1 MKCTVQEFFTM
12 NSLTQKI
19 RTVAALLGLA
29 GLSLNNAVAQAG
41 GAPAQAP
48 ARPNKLFIQILDG
61 EGALNDIRSRTA
73 REPIVQ
79 IQDENHKPIAG
90 AVVIFTTPGSGPSA
104 VFSNGLTRLEVTTG
118 EDGKAAAQGLKPNSV
133 SGQFQIQVSVTYG
146 TLSSVAVIDQTNTAK
161 ASVQSH
167 AAHGLSLKVIA
178 IVSGI
183 AGAGVATGLALT
195 HTSSHSSTITAG
207 SPTVGAP

>member
-1 MKCTVQEFFTM
+1 MKRAAQELFTM
-12 NSLTQKI
+12 NSLSQKV

-29 GLSLNNAVAQAG
+29 GLSLNTAAAQAG
-41 GAPAQAP
+41 STAAEAPAQ
-48 ARPNKLFIQILDG
+48 PNKLFIQILDG

-79 IQDENHKPIAG
+79 IQDENHKPVAG
-90 AVVIFTTPGSGPSA
+90 AVVLFTTPDSGPSA
-104 VFSNGLTRLEVTTG
+104 VFSNGLTRFQTTTG
-118 EDGKAAAQGLKPNSV
+118 LDGKATAQGLKPNNV
-133 SGQFQIQVSVTYG
+133 SGQFQIQVSVTLG
-146 TLSSVAVIDQTNTAK
+146 DLSSVAVIDQTNTAK
-161 ASVQSH
+161 ASLQSH

-183 AGAGVATGLALT
+183 AGAGVATGLVLT
-195 HTSSHSSTITAG
+195 HNTSHPATITAG